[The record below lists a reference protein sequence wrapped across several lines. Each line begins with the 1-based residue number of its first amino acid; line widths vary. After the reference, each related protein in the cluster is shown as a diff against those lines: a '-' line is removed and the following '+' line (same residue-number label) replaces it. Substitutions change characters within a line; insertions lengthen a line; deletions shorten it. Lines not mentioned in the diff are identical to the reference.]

1 MILKPSTPISVE
13 DNDRMCHFV
22 QICSDNGSEEY
33 HFEVGT
39 GSKGK
44 NDGTLIY
51 GKDHLK
57 QEEAERLIQSL
68 LDSNIV
74 PELREWEIVLD
85 LRSNG
90 NI

>member
-1 MILKPSTPISVE
+1 M
-13 DNDRMCHFV
+13 
-22 QICSDNGSEEY
+22 
-33 HFEVGT
+33 
-39 GSKGK
+39 
-44 NDGTLIY
+44 IY

-57 QEEAERLIQSL
+57 QEEVERLIQSL